1 MKTTFSSG
9 VIVTSKWLNGA
20 KEIVFD
26 GQDLDWHYN
35 PLGLNSM
42 VTVGPNGLDN
52 RYITLGTNQPSVSS
66 LGELITGIPISG
78 AKVVTGTWWFGYPD
92 IVNPGGPAPVDV
104 PPSGNINPANIP
116 EHAPRS
122 YTTNTKYTYANG
134 VPTPTI
140 VQKFDAL
147 DNADIITKLILE
159 DFYVDNGEF

>member
-9 VIVTSKWLNGA
+9 VVVTSKWLNGA

-35 PLGLNSM
+35 PLGLSSM

-52 RYITLGTNQPSVSS
+52 RYITLGTNQPTVSS

-78 AKVVTGTWWFGYPD
+78 AKVVTGTWWFGYPEID
-92 IVNPGGPAPVDV
+92 SINGNVNP
-104 PPSGNINPANIP
+104 SNIP
-116 EHAPRS
+116 GHAPRS

>member
-35 PLGLNSM
+35 PLGLNSI

-52 RYITLGTNQPSVSS
+52 RYITLGTNQPTVSS

-78 AKVVTGTWWFGYPD
+78 AKVVTGIWWFGYPE
-92 IVNPGGPAPVDV
+92 ITN
-104 PPSGNINPANIP
+104 PSGNVNPANIP

-122 YTTNTKYTYANG
+122 YTTNTKYNYANG
-134 VPTPTI
+134 IPNPTVI
-140 VQKFDAL
+140 QKYDAL
-147 DNADIITKLILE
+147 GSADILTKLVLD
-159 DFYVDNGEF
+159 DFNVDNGEF